1 MKILKAQVTK
11 RAGDMKPQELSNAL
25 WALARLG
32 HGPEGC
38 GYRWRPRLDS
48 LR

>member
-38 GYRWRPRLDS
+38 ATAGAPFCNS
-48 LR
+48 